1 MPQARRVRRPV
12 SCRPARA
19 CRSAARVARR
29 GAWRGPALRR
39 WDGRSVV
46 VLIALALGGAAR
58 RLPAQAAASVL
69 ATLPGSTRAAALGGA
84 GAALTGDAGGIFANP
99 AAIAT
104 VHRVALE
111 AWYARAPDRTAWDG
125 AALALRVGRFDWG
138 AGVETRSDASVPPA
152 DFLGVSSLVFRAG
165 LIALGGSAKY
175 ARQTIGGATST
186 GWAGDAGLAIAVF
199 DIMALGVSVQNLGSS
214 VGTGARLPRRT
225 RAGFTMNYVD
235 PQGTLRLLTTLEGQ
249 WPDSGGAL
257 VVVGA
262 EGGVVGRGI
271 GLIARTGYTSRAEL
285 SGASR
290 FTLGGAVELGRFHL
304 DYAYRAI
311 AAPGADTHRV
321 GVRWIL

>member
-1 MPQARRVRRPV
+1 
-12 SCRPARA
+12 
-19 CRSAARVARR
+19 VASR
-29 GAWRGPALRR
+29 GRGRGPGLRR
-39 WDGRSVV
+39 WDARRVGLVV
-46 VLIALALGGAAR
+46 ALALGATPE
-58 RLPAQAAASVL
+58 RLPAQATAGVL
-69 ATLPGSTRAAALGGA
+69 ATLPGSTRAAGLGGA

-104 VHRVALE
+104 VHRVTLE
-111 AWYARAPDRTAWDG
+111 ASYARAPDRTSWDG
-125 AALALRVGRFDWG
+125 AAVALRVGRFDWG
-138 AGVETRSDASVPPA
+138 AGAETRGNASLPPA

-214 VGTGARLPRRT
+214 AGTGARLPRRT

-249 WPDSGGAL
+249 WPDSGDAL
-257 VVVGA
+257 VVVGV
-262 EGGVVGRGI
+262 EGGVVVRGV
-271 GLIARTGYTSRAEL
+271 GLIGRTGYASHAEL
-285 SGASR
+285 GGASR

-311 AAPGADTHRV
+311 AAPGADTHRF
-321 GVRWIL
+321 GVRWIP

>member
-1 MPQARRVRRPV
+1 MRSGRERRMPRARRVRRPV

-29 GAWRGPALRR
+29 GAWRGPGLRR

-138 AGVETRSDASVPPA
+138 AGAETRSDASVPPA
-152 DFLGVSSLVFRAG
+152 DFLGV
-165 LIALGGSAKY
+165 
-175 ARQTIGGATST
+175 
-186 GWAGDAGLAIAVF
+186 
-199 DIMALGVSVQNLGSS
+199 
-214 VGTGARLPRRT
+214 P
-225 RAGFTMNYVD
+225 
-235 PQGTLRLLTTLEGQ
+235 
-249 WPDSGGAL
+249 
-257 VVVGA
+257 
-262 EGGVVGRGI
+262 
-271 GLIARTGYTSRAEL
+271 
-285 SGASR
+285 
-290 FTLGGAVELGRFHL
+290 
-304 DYAYRAI
+304 
-311 AAPGADTHRV
+311 
-321 GVRWIL
+321 